1 MKASEVIAQYS
12 QAQGISPQ
20 NAIAAANEAVSNG
33 NSILL
38 QENDTVFVVTKIK
51 PGMAD
56 VAMFTA
62 DTPQVL
68 QQSFMVLL
76 DKLRQ
81 SGIQMIY
88 GDLENKDLVSLL
100 QQSGMQLSQSDLP
113 NHAWR
118 TTI

>member
-1 MKASEVIAQYS
+1 MKASEIIAQYS
-12 QAQGISPQ
+12 QAQGIPAE
-20 NAIAAANEAVSNG
+20 NAVNAVGNAVSTG

-51 PGMAD
+51 PGVAD

-68 QQSFMVLL
+68 QQSFMALL
-76 DKLRQ
+76 DKVRQ